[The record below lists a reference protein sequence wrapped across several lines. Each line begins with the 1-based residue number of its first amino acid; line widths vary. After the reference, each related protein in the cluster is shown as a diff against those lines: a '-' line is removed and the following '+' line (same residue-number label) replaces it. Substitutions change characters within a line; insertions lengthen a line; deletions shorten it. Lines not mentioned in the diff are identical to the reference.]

1 MIASPKPRALFL
13 VPEAPYPLA
22 GGGALRT
29 ASLMHGLARTHE
41 LDLIIFRQPLAP
53 DPRKSIPGGLAQHIS
68 VIDLPVNGR
77 GVAARGVRNALRL
90 IRKVPPLV
98 DRFSGFER
106 EVAAAIEGRRYEL
119 AVIEHFWCAGYWD
132 QLRRAAD
139 RVVLDLHN
147 VESALHETCAAAE
160 GGAEGFAHRMFAR
173 AALELERTWVPRFSM
188 VLAASAAD
196 ADVIRKR
203 AVGARISIYPN
214 AIPLPAL
221 PVSSRE
227 HVIVFSGNLEYHPNA
242 SAVRFFRRDVWPRLR
257 DRWPDLIWRLVGRNP
272 QAVEQWTKGDDRIQ
286 VTGPVADAIA
296 ELGRTQIAVAP
307 ILAGSG
313 TRLKILEAWGAG
325 LPVVSTTRGAEGL
338 GARHGEHLLL
348 AEGGE
353 PFAKAVT
360 QLLEDEPL
368 RRHLGLA
375 GRRLLE
381 RQFTWAKAWECLEL

>member
-1 MIASPKPRALFL
+1 
-13 VPEAPYPLA
+13 
-22 GGGALRT
+22 
-29 ASLMHGLARTHE
+29 MHGLARTHE

-203 AVGARISIYPN
+203 AAGARISIYPN

-221 PVSSRE
+221 PVSARE

>member
-1 MIASPKPRALFL
+1 
-13 VPEAPYPLA
+13 
-22 GGGALRT
+22 
-29 ASLMHGLARTHE
+29 
-41 LDLIIFRQPLAP
+41 
-53 DPRKSIPGGLAQHIS
+53 
-68 VIDLPVNGR
+68 
-77 GVAARGVRNALRL
+77 
-90 IRKVPPLV
+90 
-98 DRFSGFER
+98 
-106 EVAAAIEGRRYEL
+106 
-119 AVIEHFWCAGYWD
+119 
-132 QLRRAAD
+132 
-139 RVVLDLHN
+139 
-147 VESALHETCAAAE
+147 
-160 GGAEGFAHRMFAR
+160 MFAR